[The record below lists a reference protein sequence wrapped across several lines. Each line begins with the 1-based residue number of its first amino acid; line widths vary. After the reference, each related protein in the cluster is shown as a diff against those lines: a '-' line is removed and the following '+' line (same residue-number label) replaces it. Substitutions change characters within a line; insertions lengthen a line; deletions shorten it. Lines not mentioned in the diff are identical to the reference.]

1 MPLICRFKPE
11 FFCEGFMRRK
21 LGGLLMEGHS
31 DTKVSNGENF
41 FIFKA
46 GEENILGVR

>member
-1 MPLICRFKPE
+1 MICRFKPE

-21 LGGLLMEGHS
+21 SICLLMEGHS
-31 DTKVSNGENF
+31 DTKVSNGEDF

>member
-1 MPLICRFKPE
+1 MICRFKPE

-21 LGGLLMEGHS
+21 SICLLMEGHS
-31 DTKVSNGENF
+31 DTKVSNGDDF